1 MRLAA
6 GSHTMAGA
14 HRIPRRCSSEQ
25 RFTFRNQTHLAQFK
39 FSLELCPVWLVFA
52 SHHLQPIPGGR
63 GFQGAKRA
71 SSVLFV
77 MGEFADVNRVVDVRT
92 ARTTRANQFMQ
103 PGYALITFMG
113 TSVAL
118 VEFDLQNVLLALRR
132 ICLFE

>member
-1 MRLAA
+1 LL
-6 GSHTMAGA
+6 STTF
-14 HRIPRRCSSEQ
+14 S
-25 RFTFRNQTHLAQFK
+25 RFRA
-39 FSLELCPVWLVFA
+39 
-52 SHHLQPIPGGR
+52 GR